1 MNKKIKWTLTGYQK
15 MAFSIWGVAGV
26 LLAVGYFAFYLPQH
40 QSLSQLHQKYEDSG
54 EQAALAKKAACEQT
68 RLQLEQQTEQVA
80 GQLNA
85 FTVPSDQV
93 NRLVFEIGRIAG
105 QLNLGAFASKNLD
118 VQSAAGKPNSK
129 SMLSEVW
136 LSVEFR
142 GSYEQFARFVNL
154 LERNS
159 PVIFVEKVFINRS
172 RKESYD
178 CAFQMELSILTT
190 TGINGRAL
198 AMMEAGGKLE

>member
-1 MNKKIKWTLTGYQK
+1 M
-15 MAFSIWGVAGV
+15 
-26 LLAVGYFAFYLPQH
+26 FAFL
-40 QSLSQLHQKYEDSG
+40 SAAASILSQLHQKYEESG
-54 EQAALAKKAACEQT
+54 EQVALAKKAACEQT

-85 FTVPSDQV
+85 YTIPAEQV

-105 QLNLGAFASKNLD
+105 QLNLAGFASKNLD
-118 VQSAAGKPNSK
+118 MQPSSGKSNSK

-159 PVIFVEKVFINRS
+159 PVIFVEKVFVNRS

-190 TGINGRAL
+190 TGANGRAL
-198 AMMEAGGKLE
+198 AMMESGGKRE